1 MNNLCDKYIFEF
13 SRRLIIAFSI
23 DVPVDKL
30 MEMWSGVVS
39 DGRVSVVFA
48 GSDSDTEPAKVYTKI
63 TNVCTKLLASGANK
77 GAECGKKCPSESPF
91 CLKHGGKQ
99 PSVRHGY
106 ENPDENKPDENKP
119 DVQTC
124 SYLMASG
131 AKKGMACGKK
141 CADGSDMC
149 SAHLKVKPRVNKPI
163 EQPVKSGD
171 PTTTYKVTFKQRENG
186 LLVAINATPSG
197 TIFVFNNTKDRLIS
211 GKLTPEDHIIPLDE
225 EDCGFC
231 RDNNLK
237 MVPVISSKLAI
248 EDILDEIQQ

>member
-1 MNNLCDKYIFEF
+1 MNNLCDTYIFEF

-48 GSDSDTEPAKVYTKI
+48 GSDSVSESEPAKVYTKV
-63 TNVCTKLLASGANK
+63 TNVCKKLLASGANK
-77 GAECGKKCPSESPF
+77 GTECGKKCSGESPF
-91 CLKHGGKQ
+91 CLKHVGKQ
-99 PSVRHGY
+99 LDVLQGY
-106 ENPDENKPDENKP
+106 GSKPDENKP
-119 DVQTC
+119 EIQTC
-124 SYLMASG
+124 SCLMASG
-131 AKKGMACGKK
+131 SKKGMPCGKK

-149 SAHLKVKPRVNKPI
+149 SAHLKVKPRGNKPI

-171 PTTTYKVTFKQRENG
+171 QTTTYKVTFKQRENG

-211 GKLTPEDHIIPLDE
+211 GKLSPEDHVIPLDE
-225 EDCGFC
+225 EDCVFC